1 MHKALVV
8 PGLKAGNSVG
18 FATTHLRGIGSTAL
32 GPGIENPI
40 AIYVD
45 GVYYASAES
54 SLFDFLNLDSVEV
67 LKGPQGTLFG
77 RNATGGLI
85 QVITREPTQDT
96 RIDADIGFANYQA
109 GRADFYLGGGL
120 APNLAADLAVQ
131 VSGAGEGYGRN
142 FYNGKEVYRNDLSIN
157 TRSKVVWTPSEL
169 TKLTASF
176 DFSSTR
182 NSLAPQTI
190 VPGASPL
197 PALVDA
203 PYYSARGWDINENV
217 QPETAN
223 QSGGTSVRL
232 DQDAGIFNVMDIVAY
247 RRGETKIQ
255 FDLDA
260 TAAANEGTFPY
271 SYENQFSEELQ
282 LSSKPGD
289 NIRWATGL
297 YYFHSGAQY
306 DPARIEVGQSFFYPA
321 PPAVYPF
328 ATILDYGDQTAD
340 SYAGYGQASFPLG
353 AQTNL
358 TTGIRYTDETHFLR
372 GSEQFLSAG
381 GAVVPIGATF
391 PRASATFK
399 APTYRLAL
407 DHHFTE
413 DFLLYVSWNTGFK
426 SGGFNTQSY
435 TDGPYQPEKLFA
447 YEVGAKTEFLD
458 HKIRINI
465 AGFHDK
471 YKDIQVQH
479 VEGASTAII
488 NGASATLYGADL
500 DFEARLFSQFTIS
513 GSAEVLH
520 AVYDSF
526 PNAPT
531 SNPDLAITEPTFGGD
546 AAGHHL
552 GYAAPEQFTIAGDYS
567 FPLPSGELDL
577 NVTVNHSASFF
588 TEPDNVIRQPDYT
601 KVNASLRW
609 KAANDR
615 YDVLLWGRNLTNA
628 AVFTY
633 ADTLGTGLH
642 VATYEP
648 PRTYGVT
655 FGYHYK

>member
-1 MHKALVV
+1 M
-8 PGLKAGNSVG
+8 GNGTVL
-18 FATTHLRGIGSTAL
+18 FPFRGAVRSRTNRGW
-32 GPGIENPI
+32 
-40 AIYVD
+40 AII
-45 GVYYASAES
+45 
-54 SLFDFLNLDSVEV
+54 FL
-67 LKGPQGTLFG
+67 
-77 RNATGGLI
+77 
-85 QVITREPTQDT
+85 
-96 RIDADIGFANYQA
+96 
-109 GRADFYLGGGL
+109 
-120 APNLAADLAVQ
+120 
-131 VSGAGEGYGRN
+131 SGAPCG
-142 FYNGKEVYRNDLSIN
+142 V
-157 TRSKVVWTPSEL
+157 
-169 TKLTASF
+169 
-176 DFSSTR
+176 
-182 NSLAPQTI
+182 
-190 VPGASPL
+190 
-197 PALVDA
+197 
-203 PYYSARGWDINENV
+203 
-217 QPETAN
+217 
-223 QSGGTSVRL
+223 SVRHHSGL
-232 DQDAGIFNVMDIVAY
+232 
-247 RRGETKIQ
+247 RRSNGR
-255 FDLDA
+255 LLRRVW
-260 TAAANEGTFPY
+260 P
-271 SYENQFSEELQ
+271 SQFS
-282 LSSKPGD
+282 
-289 NIRWATGL
+289 
-297 YYFHSGAQY
+297 
-306 DPARIEVGQSFFYPA
+306 
-321 PPAVYPF
+321 
-328 ATILDYGDQTAD
+328 
-340 SYAGYGQASFPLG
+340 LG

-372 GSEQFLSAG
+372 GSEQFQSAD

-435 TDGPYQPEKLFA
+435 TDGPYEPEKLFA

-577 NVTVNHSASFF
+577 NVTVNHSASFL

-628 AVFTY
+628 KQFSPTPTLSAPGFMWRPTSRRGPMESRL
-633 ADTLGTGLH
+633 DTTINDLLLALL
-642 VATYEP
+642 VSIAALKLRIDYDA
-648 PRTYGVT
+648 
-655 FGYHYK
+655 